1 MSTPALALGTLLS
14 SANSVKSTKNLVDI
28 IHGVNQA
35 QASGAIQEVQNVIT
49 SLGNASI
56 LMAPFKTVLAELQ
69 SSTVETTINLM
80 TNLFKVMESPA
91 GQVAIEGL
99 SMLFNTIISNASSI
113 VLVVDAIA
121 NFLLKI
127 PVIATTFDLVVDS
140 IENTNEKIKS
150 LTAVFIEEMDSAMED
165 GKLNLKTDF
174 EETNTLVRNG
184 LNDFFK
190 AFFEQIGIALKAG
203 GENIE
208 RAFIT
213 PFDNIAVALTLAFD
227 NIGKIILD
235 FITNLISGASNTTDG
250 YYDSDGNWVP
260 NSGAGAGQ

>member
-80 TNLFKVMESPA
+80 TNLFKAMESPA

-127 PVIATTFDLVVDS
+127 PVIATTFDLVADA
-140 IENTNEKIKS
+140 IEATNERMKT
-150 LTAVFIEEMDSAMED
+150 LTATFIDELKKAMDD
-165 GKLNLKTDF
+165 GTLTLRTDF
-174 EETNTLVRNG
+174 EKTNAMVSELIE
-184 LNDFFK
+184 DFFRNL
-190 AFFEQIGIALKAG
+190 FGQIGVAMDAG
-203 GENIE
+203 GENIV
-208 RAFIT
+208 RAFLAPLDSLFQQIGVAVQAG
-213 PFDNIAVALTLAFD
+213 FDNIEEAFVSP
-227 NIGKIILD
+227 LEE
-235 FITNLISGASNTTDG
+235 L
-250 YYDSDGNWVP
+250 GNWIAEWIKGLV
-260 NSGAGAGQ
+260 SGTGTGQ